1 MPPSSPPTPL
11 TFENGSWQAEVPP
24 AYSRVKAPQ
33 CPNRDGV
40 GATMRADDSAAEE
53 EVTGTAVYI
62 VKAYLL
68 AFGAAGK

>member
-1 MPPSSPPTPL
+1 MGPGKQKYLQHTH
-11 TFENGSWQAEVPP
+11 A
-24 AYSRVKAPQ
+24 VKAPQ
-33 CPNRDGV
+33 CPNRDGG